1 MPALCFSIEGTVAFV
16 TGGGSGIGAAICQAL
31 ANAGISVAVID
42 ANAESAAR
50 TVSQFTSAGTSS
62 ASFVADVSSGADVRR
77 VVAEAR
83 SHVGEPDYLINC
95 AGIYPRSIVAE
106 MDEVEW
112 DRVLDTNLKSVF
124 LMCREVVP
132 LMAARNAGRILS
144 ITSGLGDTGSASGSH
159 YAASKAGINAF
170 SRSLAREVGANH
182 ISVNCVAPGLTD
194 TPMMRG
200 ANDPAYVEAIARQQF
215 GGRLGRP
222 EDVARAVLFLLS
234 EYAAMISGQVI
245 TLR

>member
-1 MPALCFSIEGTVAFV
+1 MPTLCLSIEGTVAFV
-16 TGGGSGIGAAICQAL
+16 SGGGSGIGAATCRAL
-31 ANAGISVAVID
+31 AEAGLSVAVID
-42 ANAESAAR
+42 ANAQSAAR
-50 TVSQFTSAGTSS
+50 TLSQITSAESSS
-62 ASFVADVSSGADVRR
+62 ASFVADVSSGAEVRR

-83 SHVGEPDYLINC
+83 AQVGEPDYLINC
-95 AGIYPRSIVAE
+95 AGIYPRSTVAD
-106 MDEVEW
+106 MDEAEW
-112 DRVLDTNLKSVF
+112 DRVLETNLKSVF
-124 LMCREVVP
+124 LMCREVLP
-132 LMAARNAGRILS
+132 LMVARDGGRILS

-182 ISVNCVAPGLTD
+182 ISVNCLAPGLTD

-200 ANDPAYVEAIARQQF
+200 ANDPAYVDTIARQQF

-234 EYAAMISGQVI
+234 EDAAMISGQVI